1 MARKSTLRAR
11 KPPIDDGDI
20 VDVRTRLILAGEI
33 AFAEAGIHGASLREI
48 ASKAGQGNHF
58 AVQYHFGSRESLVEA
73 IFDYR
78 MEQMEQCRGRML
90 VAAEMSGRLKDARTL
105 INIVLLPQ
113 LELQDADGNHSYAR
127 FLSQFLL
134 DNNSTKFGDFG
145 AKLPPN
151 LERSLVLLRARL
163 DYLPAEVAQ
172 RRLISASL
180 MFLNILVRHHGVVSL
195 DDNAESFGAALED
208 TMEQIVA
215 SLCMPLRLQKIAS
228 ASSRKS
234 HGTND

>member
-1 MARKSTLRAR
+1 MTQKSVRRTRKAQ
-11 KPPIDDGDI
+11 IADDGI
-20 VDVRTRLILAGEI
+20 VDVRTRLIMAGEVVL
-33 AFAEAGIHGASLREI
+33 AEAGIHVASLREI

-78 MEQMEQCRGRML
+78 MEQMEQSRGRML
-90 VAAEMSGRLKDARTL
+90 LAAEASGRLKDARTL

-113 LELQDADGNHSYAR
+113 LELQDADGNGSYAR

-134 DNNSTKFGDFG
+134 NNRSMKFGDFG

-151 LERSLVLLRARL
+151 LERSLDLLRARL
-163 DYLPAEVAQ
+163 DYLPPAAAQ

-195 DDNAESFGAALED
+195 DENVESFNVALED

-215 SLCMPLRLQKIAS
+215 SLSMPMRLEKVARAS
-228 ASSRKS
+228 GRKS
-234 HGTND
+234 LLVNN